1 MVQPSKGLRLYSAP
15 GWRQGHFRSYLRR
28 RVRPDRH
35 FEQRAEDQLRTE
47 LGFRQGVGGGHR
59 FLRLRLGHGG
69 AVMTEGFG
77 VPSCQPAAQHVSR
90 NKRISTQNGTETS
103 FGYMYAPMTSI

>member
-35 FEQRAEDQLRTE
+35 FEQRAEDQLRTD
-47 LGFRQGVGGGHR
+47 LGFRQGVGGGPR
-59 FLRLRLGHGG
+59 FRRLRLGPGG
-69 AVMTEGFG
+69 AAMTAAFG
-77 VPSCQPAAQHVSR
+77 VPSCQRAASMRSEEHTSELQSIM
-90 NKRISTQNGTETS
+90 RIS
-103 FGYMYAPMTSI
+103 YAVFCLKKKK